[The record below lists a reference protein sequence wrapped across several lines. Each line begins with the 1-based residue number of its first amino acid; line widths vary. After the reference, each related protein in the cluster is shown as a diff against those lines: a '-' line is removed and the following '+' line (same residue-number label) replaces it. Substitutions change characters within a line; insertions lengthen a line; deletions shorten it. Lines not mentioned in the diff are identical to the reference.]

1 MCVLPL
7 IAADVTNN
15 LLSSAAGSNS
25 IMPSVHISN
34 HNYQGIVSGLG
45 EREHN

>member
-1 MCVLPL
+1 MCVLLL

-15 LLSSAAGSNS
+15 LLSSVAGSNS
-25 IMPSVHISN
+25 MMPSVYISN
-34 HNYQGIVSGLG
+34 HNYQGIVSGMG

>member
-1 MCVLPL
+1 MCVLLL

-15 LLSSAAGSNS
+15 LLSSAAVSHNM
-25 IMPSVHISN
+25 MPSVHISN
-34 HNYQGIVSGLG
+34 HSYQGIVTGMG

>member
-15 LLSSAAGSNS
+15 LLSSTVGSNS
-25 IMPSVHISN
+25 MMQSVHISN
-34 HNYQGIVSGLG
+34 HNCQGTVTGMG
-45 EREHN
+45 EMEHN

>member
-1 MCVLPL
+1 MCVLTL

-25 IMPSVHISN
+25 MMPSVHISN
-34 HNYQGIVSGLG
+34 NSYQGTVTGMG
-45 EREHN
+45 EREHD